1 MPDVAL
7 LDAKIA
13 EAERAIAE
21 GETTGEKRRAMERRE
36 DLMRLKRVEQ
46 IYVRTL
52 HPERGVVP
60 CLAHAHPSIQS
71 AVLPVLSGWVLV
83 LLKLLLATASTVNGG
98 GPPPA
103 GAGVGFPPGVTS
115 RECCATLLAWS
126 HWMADDAQRSIRRL
140 RSLRRSTRQM

>member
-60 CLAHAHPSIQS
+60 CLAAHQTP
-71 AVLPVLSGWVLV
+71 ADTLATYFFDTFPR
-83 LLKLLLATASTVNGG
+83 LLAR
-98 GPPPA
+98 
-103 GAGVGFPPGVTS
+103 F
-115 RECCATLLAWS
+115 
-126 HWMADDAQRSIRRL
+126 
-140 RSLRRSTRQM
+140 LRRPPSDEMRTPRPSGDLGFVVDPPL